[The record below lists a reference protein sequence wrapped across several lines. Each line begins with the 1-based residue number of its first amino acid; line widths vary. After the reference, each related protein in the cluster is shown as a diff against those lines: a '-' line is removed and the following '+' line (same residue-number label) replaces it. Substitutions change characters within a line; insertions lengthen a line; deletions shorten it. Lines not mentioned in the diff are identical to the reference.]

1 MSSWPWNIPSTGQS
15 DTIKTESTAG
25 IFGSSTESSFGL
37 LSSKCENA
45 PVATS
50 GLGFGVGFHLPFTS
64 ATTTASARGMSL
76 GLPGLV
82 SSCTSTQPSTD
93 TSLFPSST
101 GIETVAA
108 ITTTTGTLGGF
119 GTSSYVAG
127 FGRKAATTTTT
138 GRFGDLKI
146 MSLETGFGTKAPT
159 TTTSDTFGGSGTSFG
174 IGTSVSSAFGSATPV
189 LESSNQQSNFSK
201 PYLGVISTTA
211 IPVFSI
217 GTTSTSNLLGASTWP
232 KMGKG
237 FGSNTTTQT
246 MGTPIKFIPATGT
259 DTEVKIGVIR
269 TIKTQHHCITCMR
282 EYEAKSL
289 EELRLEDYMLNHKG
303 PWQTPE
309 QSGLFGTST
318 PPSLFGSAPGN
329 TAGGGSLLGDKPLF
343 GGGTTMGFRS
353 GTGIFG
359 SNSLS
364 LFYNPAC
371 FGAVTTTTGFSFST
385 TNTSSPFGA
394 STQSKLFGGFKATSS
409 KNVETD
415 PIQQLTDTELS
426 KIWSILEC
434 PVCLDVVLPPVFQCE
449 TGHHACNSCWENL
462 SSCPLCKSCKSKLS
476 RNFVA
481 EAIVE
486 LVKLPCRFRVDG
498 CKDTVLLTK
507 KLEHEKVC
515 PHHKFDCPVSDCKD
529 KQNYQ
534 TVSGHLSQEHGLV
547 VTEVTDPQK
556 IWYRF
561 SKTIEINKLSSLIHG
576 FIISDWGFFLLCSKT
591 TESKTL
597 LWMQMLAAPGK
608 SSTFTYKIHVVDH
621 LDRHGVSY
629 SGTVALLDKS
639 VDEIQED
646 DCLHMI
652 DILLKSLQIN
662 CLKITVH
669 INDMKFGLP
678 LD

>member
-232 KMGKG
+232 KMGKASGNPVRPKSSHRQSKDSSFSKPAQLGAVSTTARSG
-237 FGSNTTTQT
+237 FSFGTTTT
-246 MGTPIKFIPATGT
+246 SN
-259 DTEVKIGVIR
+259 
-269 TIKTQHHCITCMR
+269 
-282 EYEAKSL
+282 SL
-289 EELRLEDYMLNHKG
+289 DANTLQK
-303 PWQTPE
+303 PPE
-309 QSGLFGTST
+309 
-318 PPSLFGSAPGN
+318 
-329 TAGGGSLLGDKPLF
+329 
-343 GGGTTMGFRS
+343 GFRS